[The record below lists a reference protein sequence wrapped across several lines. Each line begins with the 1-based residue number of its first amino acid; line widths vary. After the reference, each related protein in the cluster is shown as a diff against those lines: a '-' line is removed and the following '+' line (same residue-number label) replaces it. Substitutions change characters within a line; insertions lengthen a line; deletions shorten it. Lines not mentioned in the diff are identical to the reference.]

1 MFRGAWPQVQQVIAA
16 LESGQRGPPL
26 GFGELMGNQ
35 VVPSPIG
42 PIPEGLGA
50 MVPSAPS
57 RPESANIHLEYSNDE
72 QTWYLTNGTA
82 RKALPDPPSAYP
94 GSFPGMW
101 QLTAGIL
108 SPVGLSEPTLSATD
122 ELYNQPLGTHTPQTG
137 GLPGTGTPAG
147 KGCGKNYTMLNSN
160 QSWPQQH
167 SMQLKVRRNHFLFK
181 ILKLP
186 TCMSKMVNTTF
197 LIPHQEH
204 LRDKELNALPN
215 V

>member
-1 MFRGAWPQVQQVIAA
+1 
-16 LESGQRGPPL
+16 
-26 GFGELMGNQ
+26 MGNQ

-50 MVPSAPS
+50 VVPSAPS